1 MKADPKNVLTGSHYL
16 DGNHACAEGAIAAG
30 CKFFA
35 GYPITPSTEIAER
48 VSRRFPMLGG
58 VFVQME
64 DELASMAAIL
74 GASSG
79 GVKSMSCTSGPGFSL
94 MMENFGLG
102 IMTETPCVLVNVQRG
117 GPSTGLPTLP
127 GQADMMQA
135 RWGSHGDYEVIALA
149 PDSPQE
155 TFELAIHAFNLSETY
170 RMPVLVMTDECVG
183 HMTERVVIPPADEI
197 ELVERRYTTKKPG
210 ETWPYDGNGNGN
222 GIPPMLPVGKGY
234 KFHIT
239 GLTHDH
245 RGYPIINAEAQD
257 QNVRHLMD
265 KVQKHADEIIWL
277 EEEETG
283 DAEIVIMA
291 YGISSRVVRPA
302 IARARKE
309 GIKVGLVKM
318 VTVWPFPEKRVR
330 ELAQKVGSMIMVEMN
345 FGQLYWEMERCAA
358 GKCPTY
364 LVGHA
369 GGTVHKPD
377 DIYKTIKE
385 AVK

>member
-1 MKADPKNVLTGSHYL
+1 MKANPNRVLTGSHYL

-30 CKFFA
+30 CTFFG

-48 VSRRFPMLGG
+48 VSRRFPKVGG
-58 VFVQME
+58 VFIQME

-79 GVKSMSCTSGPGFSL
+79 GAKTMSCTSGPGFSL

-102 IMTETPCVLVNVQRG
+102 IMLETPCVLVNVQRG

-155 TFELAIHAFNLSETY
+155 SFELTIHAFNLSEKY
-170 RMPVLVMTDECVG
+170 RMPVLIMTDECVG
-183 HMTERVVIPPADEI
+183 HMTEKVVIPPADQI
-197 ELVERRYTTKKPG
+197 ELVERKYTKKKPG
-210 ETWPYDGNGNGN
+210 EAWPYDPDDD
-222 GIPPMLPVGKGY
+222 GISPLLPVGKGY

-239 GLTHDH
+239 GLTHDE
-245 RGYPIINAEAQD
+245 RGYPVITAKAHEW
-257 QNVRHLMD
+257 NVKRLMD
-265 KVQKHADEIIWL
+265 KVNDHVDDIIWL
-277 EEEETG
+277 EEQDVD
-283 DAEIVIMA
+283 DAEVVVIA
-291 YGISSRVVRPA
+291 YGISSRVMQPA
-302 IARARKE
+302 ISRARKE
-309 GIKVGLVKM
+309 GIKVGQIKM

-330 ELAQKVGSMIMVEMN
+330 ELASKVKALVMVEMN
-345 FGQLYWEMERCAA
+345 LGQVFLEMDRCAA
-358 GKCPTY
+358 GKCRTH
-364 LVGHA
+364 LVGHF

-377 DIYKTIKE
+377 EIYDAIKE

>member
-1 MKADPKNVLTGSHYL
+1 MKANPDRVLTGSHYL

-30 CKFFA
+30 CTFFG

-48 VSRRFPMLGG
+48 VSRRFPKVGG
-58 VFVQME
+58 VFIQME

-79 GVKSMSCTSGPGFSL
+79 GAKSMSCTSGPGFSL

-102 IMTETPCVLVNVQRG
+102 IMLETPCVLVNVQRG

-155 TFELAIHAFNLSETY
+155 SFELAVHAFNLSEKY
-170 RMPVLVMTDECVG
+170 RMPVLIMTDECVG
-183 HMTERVVIPPADEI
+183 HMTEKVVIPPADEI
-197 ELVERRYTTKKPG
+197 ELVERKYTKKKPG
-210 ETWPYDGNGNGN
+210 EAWPYESNGDG
-222 GIPPMLPVGKGY
+222 ISPLLPVGKGY

-239 GLTHDH
+239 GLTHDEK
-245 RGYPIINAEAQD
+245 GYPVINAKAHEW
-257 QNVRHLMD
+257 NVRRLMD
-265 KVQKHADEIIWL
+265 KVNKHVDDIIWL
-277 EEEETG
+277 QEQDVDDSE
-283 DAEIVIMA
+283 VVVMA
-291 YGISSRVVRPA
+291 YGISSRVMQPA

-309 GIKVGLVKM
+309 GIKVGQIKM

-330 ELAQKVGSMIMVEMN
+330 ELASKVKSLVMVEMN
-345 FGQLYWEMERCAA
+345 LGQVFLEMDRCAA
-358 GKCPTY
+358 GKCSTH

-377 DIYKTIKE
+377 EIYDAIKE
-385 AVK
+385 AAK

>member
-1 MKADPKNVLTGSHYL
+1 MKADPNRVLTGSHYL

-30 CKFFA
+30 CTFFG

-48 VSRRFPMLGG
+48 VSRRFPKVGG
-58 VFVQME
+58 VFIQME

-79 GVKSMSCTSGPGFSL
+79 GAKTMSCTSGPGFSL

-102 IMTETPCVLVNVQRG
+102 IMLETPCVLVNVQRG

-155 TFELAIHAFNLSETY
+155 SFELTIHAFNLSEKY
-170 RMPVLVMTDECVG
+170 RMPVLIMTDECVG
-183 HMTERVVIPPADEI
+183 HMTEKVVIPPADQI
-197 ELVERRYTTKKPG
+197 ELVERKYTKKKPG
-210 ETWPYDGNGNGN
+210 EAWPYDPDDD
-222 GIPPMLPVGKGY
+222 GISPLLPVGKGY

-239 GLTHDH
+239 GLTHDE
-245 RGYPIINAEAQD
+245 RGYPVITAKAHEW
-257 QNVRHLMD
+257 NVKRLMD
-265 KVQKHADEIIWL
+265 KVNDHVDDIIWL
-277 EEEETG
+277 EEQDVD
-283 DAEIVIMA
+283 DAEVVVIA
-291 YGISSRVVRPA
+291 YGISSRVMQPA
-302 IARARKE
+302 ISRARKE
-309 GIKVGLVKM
+309 GIKVGQIKM

-330 ELAQKVGSMIMVEMN
+330 ELAAKVKSLVMVEMN
-345 FGQLYWEMERCAA
+345 LGQVFLEMDRCAA
-358 GKCPTY
+358 GKCRTH
-364 LVGHA
+364 LVGHF

-377 DIYKTIKE
+377 EIYDAIKE